1 MSKVTEEHIEKLR
14 QVIRLLRDIHNDFP
28 LESEIAEEIKI
39 MDGVLWEMIDDAEKS
54 KTEKSKK

>member
-1 MSKVTEEHIEKLR
+1 MKDTRTVTKNHIEKIR

-28 LESEIAEEIKI
+28 LESTIAEEIKI

-54 KTEKSKK
+54 KK

>member
-1 MSKVTEEHIEKLR
+1 MSKVTKEHVEKLR

-39 MDGVLWEMIDDAEKS
+39 MDGVLWEMIDDAEKI
-54 KTEKSKK
+54 KK